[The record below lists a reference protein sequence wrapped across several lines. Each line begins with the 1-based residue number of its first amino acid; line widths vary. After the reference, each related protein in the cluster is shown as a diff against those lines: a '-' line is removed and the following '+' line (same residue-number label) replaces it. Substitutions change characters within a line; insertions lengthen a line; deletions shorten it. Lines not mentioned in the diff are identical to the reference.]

1 MRKYLRILAYIRPYM
16 GSALLNVL
24 FNLLVIIF
32 SLVSFV
38 MLIPFLNLLFGIE
51 KLVDTQPEFSL
62 SPEALMESLNY
73 YISKIILTRGKVEGL
88 IFICL
93 FLLGTFFLR
102 NLFRFLAMFFLAKVR
117 ISALRDIRNDLYN
130 KLLILPLSF
139 YTHQKKGDIIAR
151 ITTDVQEIEYSIMN
165 YLEMIIRDPVTIIAY
180 YVTLMVMS
188 PQLTLFVTVLLPITG
203 YIIGR
208 IGRSLRKESKIGQAR
223 FAGLLAIIEETIS
236 GLRIIKAFT
245 AINFSSKKFMDFNK
259 DYSKILLKIY
269 RTRDLSSPLSEFLSS
284 VVIILVLW
292 FGGRLVLN
300 NDATI
305 TAAVFITYI
314 VIFSQ
319 IIPPAKTFATGFY
332 SIQKGIASAERVFF
346 ILDAEEV
353 IEEKK
358 DPVRVKE
365 FRKSIEY
372 RDVSFKYTK
381 DHVLKNVKVTIEKGK
396 IIALVGPSGGGK
408 STFVDLLPRF
418 YDVAEGG
425 IYLDDINIK
434 DYKIDDLRSL
444 MGIVTQEPILFNDSV
459 YNNIVFGMDG
469 VSEKDVEDAAKVAN
483 AHEFIVEMEEGYHTF
498 IGDRG
503 SRLSGGQRQRLSI
516 ARAVLRNPPIL
527 ILDEATSS
535 LDSESEKLVQDALS
549 RIMENR
555 TSIVIA
561 HRLSTIKHA
570 DEILVLDKGAVVER
584 GDHSALLEQNGVY
597 KKLYELQS
605 FTS

>member
-1 MRKYLRILAYIRPYM
+1 MRKYLRILGYIRPYM

-62 SPEALMESLNY
+62 NPEALMEFLNY
-73 YISKIILTRGKVEGL
+73 YISKIILTRGKVEAL

-117 ISALRDIRNDLYN
+117 IGALRDIRNDLYN

-139 YTHQKKGDIIAR
+139 YTTQKKGDIIAR

-180 YVTLMVMS
+180 YVTLMVIS
-188 PQLTLFVTVLLPITG
+188 PQLTLFVTILLPITG

-245 AINFSSKKFMDFNK
+245 AINFSSKKFMEFNR

-300 NDATI
+300 SDTTI

-358 DPVRVKE
+358 DPVLVKE
-365 FRKSIEY
+365 FGKSIEY
-372 RDVSFKYTK
+372 KDVTFKYTR
-381 DHVLKNVKVTIEKGK
+381 DYVLKDINVSVEKGK

-418 YDVAEGG
+418 YDVSGG
-425 IYLDDINIK
+425 EILLDGINIRE
-434 DYKIDDLRSL
+434 YKIDDLRSL

-469 VSEKDVEDAAKVAN
+469 VSARDVEEAAKVAN
-483 AHEFIVEMEEGYHTF
+483 AHEFITAMEDGYHTF

-527 ILDEATSS
+527 ILD
-535 LDSESEKLVQDALS
+535 
-549 RIMENR
+549 
-555 TSIVIA
+555 
-561 HRLSTIKHA
+561 
-570 DEILVLDKGAVVER
+570 
-584 GDHSALLEQNGVY
+584 
-597 KKLYELQS
+597 
-605 FTS
+605 

>member
-1 MRKYLRILAYIRPYM
+1 LRILAYIRPFT
-16 GSALLNVL
+16 GAALLNVL
-24 FNLLVIIF
+24 FNLMVILF

-51 KLVDTQPEFSL
+51 KLVETPPEFSL
-62 SPEALMESLNY
+62 SPEVLMESLNY
-73 YISKIILTRGKVEGL
+73 YISKIIITRGEVQAL

-93 FLLGTFFLR
+93 FLLGTFFFR
-102 NLFRFLAMFFLAKVR
+102 NLFRFLAMYFLAKVR
-117 ISALRDIRNDLYN
+117 IGALRDIRNDLYN

-139 YTHQKKGDIIAR
+139 YSSQKKGDIIAR
-151 ITTDVQEIEYSIMN
+151 ITTDVQEIEHSIMN

-188 PQLTLFVTVLLPITG
+188 PQLTLFVTILLPITG

-208 IGRSLRKESKIGQAR
+208 IGRSLRKESKIGQAQ

-245 AINFSSKKFMDFNK
+245 AINFSSKRFTDFNR
-259 DYSKILLKIY
+259 DYSKVLLKIY
-269 RTRDLSSPLSEFLSS
+269 RTRDLSSPLSEFMSS

-300 NDATI
+300 NDTTI

-332 SIQKGIASAERVFF
+332 SIQKGIASAERVFY
-346 ILDAEEV
+346 ILDADEV

-358 DPVRVKE
+358 DPVRIKKFDE
-365 FRKSIEY
+365 AIEY
-372 RDVSFKYTK
+372 RNVSFKYAREY
-381 DHVLKNVKVTIEKGK
+381 VLKDVNVRIDKGK

-418 YDVAEGG
+418 YDVSEGELLVDG
-425 IYLDDINIK
+425 VNIR

-459 YNNIVFGMDG
+459 MNNIIFGKAG
-469 VSEKDVEDAAKVAN
+469 VTEEQVREAARIAN
-483 AHEFIVEMEEGYHTF
+483 ADEFIDDMDEGYHTY

-535 LDSESEKLVQDALS
+535 LDSESEKLVQDALA
-549 RIMENR
+549 RVMENR

-561 HRLSTIKHA
+561 HRLSTIRHA
-570 DEILVLDKGAVVER
+570 DEILVLNKGLVVER
-584 GDHSALLEQNGVY
+584 GDHSSLLNMNGVY

-605 FTS
+605 FSS